1 VLETARATRGM
12 ATAPHHLASQSGLA
26 VLREGGN
33 AIEAMLAMAATIAVV
48 YPQANAI
55 GGDGFWLIAPPV
67 GAPIAIEGAGRA
79 APDIAHYQ
87 ALGLD
92 TIPFRG
98 PEAANTVPGA
108 VAGWA
113 LAYETARGQGGT
125 MAWERLL
132 ADAIFYALNGMPV
145 TEAQHRETVGHLDE
159 LKEVPGF
166 AEAFLDAAGAPPL
179 PGSILKQPAL
189 AETLAAIASSGPDDF
204 YRGTLA
210 RRIAADLESVGCP
223 VTQADLA
230 QQRAYRVDPLSLEIS
245 AGTVFNMPPPTQ
257 GLASLLILGLFDR
270 LDWRAMT
277 PGSFEHVHALVE
289 ATKATFLVRDREVG
303 DPDTMQNSP
312 DAYLNAGW
320 LDEAAAAI
328 DPNAA
333 RPWSRTG
340 EPGDTV
346 WMGAID
352 SNGLAVSYIQSIYW
366 EFGSGVVLPETGVL
380 WQNRGASFSL
390 DPASVRALA
399 PGRRPFHTLNPAL
412 ARLNDGSTLVYGCMG
427 GDGQPQFQAALFTR
441 AAMFGAPLQAA
452 VTAPR
457 WLLGRGWG
465 EDSTS
470 LKLEGRFPPDV
481 VQRLAAVGHEIEITA
496 DITDLMGHAG
506 AIRRAPDGT
515 LSGAADPRS
524 DGAAAGY

>member
-1 VLETARATRGM
+1 M

-33 AIEAMLAMAATIAVV
+33 AVEAMLAMAATIAVV
-48 YPQANAI
+48 YPQANAL

-67 GAPIAIEGAGRA
+67 GTPTAIEGAGRA
-79 APDIAHYQ
+79 APDIAHYRT
-87 ALGLD
+87 LGLD
-92 TIPFRG
+92 SIPFRG
-98 PEAANTVPGA
+98 PQAANTVPGA

-113 LAYETARGQGGT
+113 LAYEAAQEHGGN
-125 MAWERLL
+125 MPWERLL

-145 TEAQHRETVGHLDE
+145 TEVQHRETAGHLDE
-159 LKEVPGF
+159 LAEVPGF
-166 AEAFLDAAGAPPL
+166 ADVFLDSAGAPPI

-210 RRIAADLESVGCP
+210 RRIAADLETVGCP
-223 VTQADLA
+223 VGQADLS
-230 QQRAYRVDPLSLEIS
+230 QLRAYRVDPLSLELS

-289 ATKATFLVRDREVG
+289 ATKAAFLVRDREIG
-303 DPDTMQNSP
+303 DPDTMRTGP
-312 DAYLNAGW
+312 DAFLNAAW
-320 LDEAAAAI
+320 LDDAAAAI
-328 DPNAA
+328 DPDTA

-366 EFGSGVVLPETGVL
+366 EFGSGVVLPETGIL

-390 DPASVRALA
+390 HPESVRSLA
-399 PGRRPFHTLNPAL
+399 PGRRPFHTLNPPL
-412 ARLNDGSTLVYGCMG
+412 ARLNDGSTMVYGCMG
-427 GDGQPQFQAALFTR
+427 GDGQPQFQAAFFTR
-441 AAMFGAPLQAA
+441 AAMLGAPLQTA
-452 VTAPR
+452 VNAPR

-465 EDSTS
+465 EESTS
-470 LKLEGRFPPDV
+470 LKLEGRFPSDLV
-481 VQRLAAVGHEIEITA
+481 NRLASVGHDIEIAA
-496 DITDLMGHAG
+496 DITDLMGHVG

-524 DGAAAGY
+524 DGAAVGY

>member
-1 VLETARATRGM
+1 MLETPRATRGM
-12 ATAPHHLASQSGLA
+12 TTAPHHLASQSGLA

-48 YPQANAI
+48 YPQANAL

-79 APDIAHYQ
+79 APDIAHYRDQ
-87 ALGLD
+87 GLD
-92 TIPFRG
+92 AIPIRG
-98 PEAANTVPGA
+98 PQAALTAPGA

-113 LAYETARGQGGT
+113 LAFETAQDQGGS
-125 MAWERLL
+125 MSWERLL

-159 LKEVPGF
+159 LAGVPGF
-166 AEAFLDAAGAPPL
+166 ADAFLDPDGTPPR

-189 AETLAAIASSGPDDF
+189 AETLAAIASSGPDEF

-210 RRIAADLESVGCP
+210 RRIAADLETVGSP
-223 VTQADLA
+223 VTLADLN
-230 QQRAYRVDPLSLEIS
+230 QQRAYQVEPLSLELS

-277 PGSFEHVHALVE
+277 PGSFEHVHGLVE
-289 ATKATFLVRDREVG
+289 ATKAAFAVRDREVG
-303 DPDTMQNSP
+303 DPDAMRSSP
-312 DAYLNAGW
+312 DAFLDAAW
-320 LDEAAAAI
+320 LDRAAREI
-328 DPNAA
+328 DPHAA

-340 EPGDTV
+340 ELGDTV

-352 SNGLAVSYIQSIYW
+352 SKGLAVSYIQSIYW
-366 EFGSGVVLPETGVL
+366 EFGSGVVLPETGIL

-390 DPASVRALA
+390 DPDAVRALA
-399 PGRRPFHTLNPAL
+399 PGRRPFHTLNPPL
-412 ARLNDGSTLVYGCMG
+412 ARLNDGSTMVYGCMG
-427 GDGQPQFQAALFTR
+427 GDGQPQFQSAVFTR
-441 AAMFGAPLQAA
+441 AALFGEPLQAA

-470 LKLEGRFPPDV
+470 LKLEGRIPQEV
-481 VQRLAAVGHEIEITA
+481 IEQMAAAGHEIEVAA
-496 DITDLMGHAG
+496 DITDLVGHAG
-506 AIRRAPDGT
+506 AVRRAPDGT

-524 DGAAAGY
+524 DGAAVGY